1 MLGNVLSG
9 EISDMILALKD
20 YRLDTMWKGQLAMR
34 LHTINYRLILAIQ
47 TYMTQ
52 NAHGCPTQQR
62 APEVWSLGT

>member
-9 EISDMILALKD
+9 ETSDMVLALKD

-34 LHTINYRLILAIQ
+34 PHTINYRLMLAIQ

-52 NAHGCPTQQR
+52 MLMDAQVSKEPLNFG
-62 APEVWSLGT
+62 L